1 VRRADGV
8 KSLYQMIKIREQRR
22 DGRRRV
28 LERRSASAGSAR
40 VRIRQRVASAR
51 VALPVQALGRASHLN
66 AYLEA
71 EQLLSWKSCL
81 HSLLFNAANTLFAPL
96 PSPRLIHTHTNCTT
110 FLYPPTTWKPQSDP
124 ELRT

>member
-8 KSLYQMIKIREQRR
+8 KSLYQMIKDQSREETE
-22 DGRRRV
+22 GA
-28 LERRSASAGSAR
+28 ECWRSASAGSAR
-40 VRIRQRVASAR
+40 VWIRQRVASAR

-81 HSLLFNAANTLFAPL
+81 HSLLLKAASTLLAHSL
-96 PSPRLIHTHTNCTT
+96 YSENIHTHTNCNS
-110 FLYPPTTWKPQSDP
+110 FFYPPPTWKPQSDP
-124 ELRT
+124 ENT